1 MSIFQIILFAASA
14 FFAYRIY
21 QHIQTL
27 NTIDKSIKEEELV
40 QIEYKIDFLAR
51 ADEEFKKGNLK
62 EALSLLEDANSAQRY
77 NPEILFKLGFVLNK
91 LKRDDEALRY
101 LNDSLEV
108 GGDDEFT
115 HNLIASIYRQRGD
128 FESAKTHF
136 EKSLL
141 LNENN
146 AITHYNY
153 GNLLVDLKLYNEA
166 KLSYKRALE
175 IDSSFIEAKE
185 ELEKL
190 GSGSENSTNL

>member
-27 NTIDKSIKEEELV
+27 NAMERSVAQENLV
-40 QIEYKIDFLAR
+40 QIEYKADFLTQ

-62 EALSLLEDANSAQRY
+62 EALSLLEDANSSQRY
-77 NPEILFKLGFVLNK
+77 NSEILFKLGFVLHK

-101 LNDSLEV
+101 LNDSLES
-108 GGDDEFT
+108 GGEDEFT
-115 HNLIASIYRQRGD
+115 HNLVASIYRQRGD
-128 FESAKTHF
+128 FESAKNHF
-136 EKSLL
+136 KKSLL
-141 LNENN
+141 LDENN

-153 GNLLVDLKLYNEA
+153 GNLLVDLKLYDEA
-166 KLSYKRALE
+166 KASYKRALE
-175 IDSSFIEAKE
+175 IDSNFIEAKE

-190 GSGSENSTNL
+190 ESSSENSTNL